1 MKGHLLLKGK
11 YCGNPINKHF
21 PEAMKKE
28 NVMHSR
34 WIKYHLKKH
43 CMQKNK
49 INNIQLESRYND
61 DDSRL

>member
-43 CMQKNK
+43 CMQKK
-49 INNIQLESRYND
+49 KQYPVRE
-61 DDSRL
+61 

>member
-43 CMQKNK
+43 CMQKK
-49 INNIQLESRYND
+49 T
-61 DDSRL
+61 